1 VLRATLRT
9 LWSHKLRLLLS
20 GAAVVLGVAFVSGTL
35 VFTDTLQKTFN
46 DLFTQVST
54 DVTVTPKTEFT
65 TAESFGAG
73 TTASLPASML
83 DTVRGVDGVAK
94 AEGSVFT
101 AGVVIV
107 GSNGKAIGTPGAPS
121 FGVNW
126 SDDPELSPLRLVSG
140 RGPVKSGE
148 VAIDSQSA
156 DKGLLKVGDTATL
169 LTSGPRVQATVV
181 GIFRYGSTGNL
192 AGASIA
198 AFDAV
203 TAQQLLLQPG
213 HFTSIDVKAKP
224 GVSQDTLA
232 AQIRAVLP
240 ATETVVK
247 TGQQVTDESA
257 KSISDG
263 LRFIN
268 IFLLVFALVALFVGT
283 FIILNTFSMLVAQRS
298 RELALLRAVGATRRQ
313 VRRSV
318 LGEAAVVGTL
328 GGVTGL
334 LLGVLLALGL
344 RALFKVIGLD
354 IPGGGL
360 ELKPRTVVVSIL
372 LGLVVTLVAA
382 YLPARRASR
391 VPPVA
396 ALRDDVTVLGGSLR
410 IRLVAGIPMAVI
422 GLAALV
428 ASGPA
433 SGSLAASLVGLG
445 ALLTLVAAITLS
457 PALSSP
463 VIGALGAPWRRS
475 ATGRLAVLNAQ
486 RNPRRTASTASA
498 LMIGLAL
505 VSAFGILG
513 ASTTASTDAI
523 LGQVLKADYVV
534 TGTGFQPFS
543 PDVAKAL
550 AGVQGV
556 GTVSRVQTV
565 PAMVDGQRVNG
576 TAVDP
581 HTVLTVV
588 NLSMAEGS
596 IGALS
601 TGGLAVDTN
610 LAKAKGYRLGQ
621 AIEVTFQGGVK
632 SLPLVAIYHAETGF
646 GGYAMSLQTAHDAGG
661 PDVDTTVYALAA
673 PGVDGASLR
682 PAIDAALAAY
692 PNVQVQ
698 DQTEFKAQVRG
709 QINQLLSLIYALL
722 ALAIFIAVLGI
733 INTLVLSVVERTRE
747 IGLLRAIGT
756 TRRQLRRMIRVESVV
771 IAVFGALLG
780 IVLGLVFGVALQ
792 RAIADQG
799 INVLSVPWVLLVAF
813 LGVAGLV
820 GVLAALWPARRA
832 ARLDVLRAVTT
843 E

>member
-1 VLRATLRT
+1 MLRATLRT

-54 DVTVTPKTEFT
+54 DVTITPRTEFT
-65 TAESFGAG
+65 AAESFGAG
-73 TTASLPASML
+73 VTSLPNTML
-83 DTVRGVDGVAK
+83 ETVRGVDGVAK

-101 AGVVIV
+101 GGVVIV
-107 GSNGKAIGTPGAPS
+107 GKDGKPVGTAGAPS
-121 FGVNW
+121 FGANW
-126 SDDPELSPLRLVSG
+126 SDDPELSPLRLVAG
-140 RGPVKSGE
+140 RGPEHAGE

-156 DKGLLKVGDTATL
+156 DKGGLAVGDRVVL
-169 LTSGPRVQATVV
+169 LTPGPRVQATIV

-198 AFDAV
+198 AFDTT
-203 TAQQLLLQPG
+203 TAQQLLLEQG
-213 HFTSIDVKAKP
+213 RYTSIDVKAEP

-232 AQIRAVLP
+232 ARIRAVLP
-240 ATETVVK
+240 ADQTVVK
-247 TGQQVTDESA
+247 TGQQVIDESA
-257 KSISDG
+257 QSVSDG

-283 FIILNTFSMLVAQRS
+283 FIILNTFSMLVAQRT
-298 RELALLRAVGATRRQ
+298 RELALLRAVGATRGQ

-318 LGEAAVVGTL
+318 LGEAAVVGLL

-334 LLGVLLALGL
+334 LLGVLLASGL
-344 RALFKVIGLD
+344 RQLFTVIGLE

-360 ELKPRTVVVSIL
+360 ELKPRTVVVALL
-372 LGLVVTLVAA
+372 LGLVVTVLAA

-391 VPPVA
+391 VSPVA
-396 ALRDDVTVLGGSLR
+396 ALRNDASVPSRSLR
-410 IRLVAGIPMAVI
+410 VRLVAGVPMAVI
-422 GLAALV
+422 GLGALV

-433 SGSLAASLVGLG
+433 SGSAAASLVGLG

-457 PALSSP
+457 PVLSGP
-463 VIGALGAPWRRS
+463 VIGVLGAPWRRS
-475 ATGRLAVLNAQ
+475 APGRLAVLNAQ

-523 LGQVLKADYVV
+523 LSQVLKADYVV

-550 AGVQGV
+550 AGVEGV
-556 GTVSRVQTV
+556 GVVSRVQLV
-565 PAMVDGQRVNG
+565 PALVGGQRVTA

-581 HTVLTVV
+581 ATVLSVV
-588 NLSMAEGS
+588 NLSVAEGS
-596 IGALS
+596 IGALA
-601 TGGLAVDTN
+601 TGGVAVDTN

-621 AIEVTFQGGVK
+621 PIDVTFQ
-632 SLPLVAIYHAETGF
+632 SRADQLPLVMVYHAETGF
-646 GGYAMSLQTAHDAGG
+646 TGYALSLQTAHAAGV
-661 PDVDTTVYALAA
+661 PDVDSTLYVQAA

-682 PAIDAALAAY
+682 PAIDAALAPY
-692 PNVQVQ
+692 PNVRVQ

-722 ALAIFIAVLGI
+722 ALAILIAVLGI

-747 IGLLRAIGT
+747 IGLLRAVGT
-756 TRRQLRRMIRVESVV
+756 TRRQLRRMIRVESMV

-780 IVLGLVFGVALQ
+780 VVLGLVFGVALQ

-813 LGVAGLV
+813 LVLAALV

-832 ARLDVLRAVTT
+832 SRLDVLQAVTT